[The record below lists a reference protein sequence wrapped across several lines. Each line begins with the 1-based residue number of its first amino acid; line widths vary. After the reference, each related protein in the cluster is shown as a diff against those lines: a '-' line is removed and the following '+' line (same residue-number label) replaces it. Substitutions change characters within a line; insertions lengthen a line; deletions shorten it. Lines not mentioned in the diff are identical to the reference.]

1 MGSPECLFCRIVS
14 RQIPAQ
20 VVAEEPE
27 LVAFNDINPQAPTH
41 LLIIP
46 KEHITSLAET
56 TEAHTM
62 LMGNALQLANR
73 LARKLQ
79 LGEGYRVVINNGA
92 KAGQSVW
99 HLHLHLLGGRT
110 LTWPPG

>member
-1 MGSPECLFCRIVS
+1 MGSSECLFCRIVS

-20 VVAEEPE
+20 IVAEEGD
-27 LVAFNDINPQAPTH
+27 LVAFKDINPQAPTH
-41 LLIIP
+41 LLVIP
-46 KEHITSLAET
+46 KEHITSLADT
-56 TEAHTM
+56 TEAHTA
-62 LMGNALQLANR
+62 LMGNALQFVNR
-73 LARKLQ
+73 LARTFQ

-99 HLHLHLLGGRT
+99 HLHVHLLGGRA